1 MEWNGRKGKGTK
13 LVEDPGLSKS
23 GVRSLA
29 LEEPGV
35 IGRR

>member
-1 MEWNGRKGKGTK
+1 MGRRRG
-13 LVEDPGLSKS
+13 VEDPGLSKS
-23 GVRSLA
+23 GVRGLA